1 MGRFINE
8 LKQADADR
16 TLESI
21 SLDDIYSYHRGASVW
36 HVAIENQSPQVG
48 LMELKV
54 GDKIKI
60 YQANFVRNRG
70 YGYNSRTNRNGF
82 YSLNKVRIFANTAE
96 YLSFL

>member
-1 MGRFINE
+1 MGRFVNE
-8 LKQADADR
+8 LKQAEADQ

-60 YQANFVRNRG
+60 HRENFVRNRG
-70 YGYNSRTNRNGF
+70 YGFNTRTHRKG
-82 YSLNKVRIFANTAE
+82 YYLLTKVRILANTAE